1 MRQDIRA
8 KEQYAEYC
16 SEECQAEAKRL
27 RKKRQLGL
35 INGIEPIMDLQHQ
48 EYLTFSKAAILMGC
62 TRQYIY
68 KLVANG
74 KLKTS
79 RLSSR
84 MAFVRKTDIEKMFE
98 GNPYKRVI
106 PANKSKP
113 CKKAKAEKP
122 TQKQEPIKG
131 KVENEVLDY
140 NPSYRDESTMKV
152 IRHESLGIYI
162 YAKPKNQTEQKYS
175 LNLTARA
182 EAIRCRRFEAIV
194 NERYDFFDK
203 EKMKGDFLAYFK
215 RLADKKN
222 SKWQHVYMHFRTFTQ
237 GKCTFDEINVDL
249 CNRFREYLLTAP
261 QGLHKN
267 RKLHINSAAN
277 YWSTFRASIHTA
289 YRDRKIK
296 ENPNGF
302 LERIETIP
310 TDKEHLSQ
318 DEVIRLASTPCSAP
332 ALKRAFLFSCLTAL
346 RKSDIKKLT
355 WEEIQPYVST
365 AIPIME
371 KANIMDNNT
380 TTDVKHPLFDFKGC
394 P

>member
-1 MRQDIRA
+1 MSNIC
-8 KEQYAEYC
+8 KTV
-16 SEECQAEAKRL
+16 SL
-27 RKKRQLGL
+27 R
-35 INGIEPIMDLQHQ
+35 
-48 EYLTFSKAAILMGC
+48 
-62 TRQYIY
+62 TRKI
-68 KLVANG
+68 KDG
-74 KLKTS
+74 
-79 RLSSR
+79 RMLS
-84 MAFVRKTDIEKMFE
+84 
-98 GNPYKRVI
+98 YY
-106 PANKSKP
+106 
-113 CKKAKAEKP
+113 
-122 TQKQEPIKG
+122 
-131 KVENEVLDY
+131 LDY
-140 NPSYRDESTMKV
+140 YPGYRDESTMKV

-162 YAKPKNQTEQKYS
+162 YAKPKNQLEQKYN
-175 LNLTARA
+175 LNLMARA

-215 RLADKKN
+215 KLADKKN

-237 GKCTFDEINVDL
+237 GKCTFGEINVDL

-318 DEVIRLASTPCSAP
+318 DEVIRLASTES
-332 ALKRAFLFSCLTAL
+332 RDTVLFTLPT
-346 RKSDIKKLT
+346 
-355 WEEIQPYVST
+355 
-365 AIPIME
+365 
-371 KANIMDNNT
+371 
-380 TTDVKHPLFDFKGC
+380 
-394 P
+394 

>member
-1 MRQDIRA
+1 
-8 KEQYAEYC
+8 
-16 SEECQAEAKRL
+16 
-27 RKKRQLGL
+27 
-35 INGIEPIMDLQHQ
+35 
-48 EYLTFSKAAILMGC
+48 
-62 TRQYIY
+62 
-68 KLVANG
+68 
-74 KLKTS
+74 
-79 RLSSR
+79 
-84 MAFVRKTDIEKMFE
+84 
-98 GNPYKRVI
+98 
-106 PANKSKP
+106 
-113 CKKAKAEKP
+113 
-122 TQKQEPIKG
+122 
-131 KVENEVLDY
+131 
-140 NPSYRDESTMKV
+140 
-152 IRHESLGIYI
+152 
-162 YAKPKNQTEQKYS
+162 
-175 LNLTARA
+175 
-182 EAIRCRRFEAIV
+182 
-194 NERYDFFDK
+194 
-203 EKMKGDFLAYFK
+203 MKGDFLAYFK
-215 RLADKKN
+215 KLADKKN

-237 GKCTFDEINVDL
+237 GKCTFVEINVDL

-355 WEEIQPYVST
+355 WEEIQSYGSDGVMYVTNQNHLLLIFLFSIRIVC
-365 AIPIME
+365 A
-371 KANIMDNNT
+371 DG
-380 TTDVKHPLFDFKGC
+380 PL

>member
-1 MRQDIRA
+1 MSNIC
-8 KEQYAEYC
+8 KTV
-16 SEECQAEAKRL
+16 SL
-27 RKKRQLGL
+27 R
-35 INGIEPIMDLQHQ
+35 
-48 EYLTFSKAAILMGC
+48 
-62 TRQYIY
+62 TRKI
-68 KLVANG
+68 KDG
-74 KLKTS
+74 HM
-79 RLSSR
+79 LS
-84 MAFVRKTDIEKMFE
+84 
-98 GNPYKRVI
+98 YY
-106 PANKSKP
+106 
-113 CKKAKAEKP
+113 
-122 TQKQEPIKG
+122 
-131 KVENEVLDY
+131 LDY
-140 NPSYRDESTMKV
+140 YPGYRDESTMKV

-162 YAKPKNQTEQKYS
+162 YAKPKNQTEQKYN

-215 RLADKKN
+215 KLADKKN

-237 GKCTFDEINVDL
+237 GKCTFGEINVDL

-289 YRDRKIK
+289 YRNRKIK

-318 DEVIRLASTPCSAP
+318 DEIIRLASTPCSAP

-355 WEEIQPYVST
+355 WEEIQPYGSDGVMYVT
-365 AIPIME
+365 TRMQKTKDIVHNPISE
-371 KANIMDNNT
+371 EALELIGYSPDKRGK
-380 TTDVKHPLFDFKGC
+380 VFPDFKDSMTQAPLKNWLKDAGIHITLSYSLKTRDLQRLSD
-394 P
+394 